1 MCPEMT
7 EEYNLKSKLLNSLL
21 LFTRVFYKLRNG
33 RDFDLSYPISREC
46 HYITVAK
53 ELTLCFKLITNR
65 LIINLPPNTAKSTMI
80 KYFIC
85 WCFAHYPDCQFIY
98 ISYSHDLAAT
108 HTADIKGIMDLVQY
122 KELFGIEISR
132 ESSAKDNFKTN
143 FGGRVRAFGSG
154 GAVTGQDAGLPR
166 LKRFSGAL
174 IMDDMHKPDEAH
186 SESIR
191 QSVIRNYN
199 ETIKLRPRDPENV
212 PLIFIGQ
219 RVHEEDIA
227 NYLIEGNDG
236 YDWRKVILK
245 GRDDS
250 GNSIHPEL
258 YPLSKLTIEEK
269 FNSYTFASQI
279 QQNPLPAG
287 GGIFKKENFVIL
299 DDEPEILAT
308 FITADTSET
317 SKTYNDPTVF
327 SFWGV
332 YKIKQFGEETDIYGL
347 HWLDCVQV
355 WIEPKDLIPNFMQFY
370 TDCMRHKQKP
380 SVVGIE
386 KKSTGVT
393 LISQINELQG
403 INVIDI
409 PRTVASGS
417 KTDRFISIQSY
428 IARKQI
434 SFTKGD
440 RHSEMCIEHMAKIT
454 ANNTHRHDDIADTAY
469 DAVDMALIRNVI
481 SGFSKTSVIT
491 DQQIERFKAAQS
503 RIQQMRRKARS
514 Y

>member
-1 MCPEMT
+1 MSYEQ
-7 EEYNLKSKLLNSLL
+7 YDLKSKLLNSFL
-21 LFTRVFYKLRNG
+21 LFTRVFYKIKNG
-33 RDFDLSYPISREC
+33 RDFDLSYPVSREC
-46 HYITVAK
+46 HYITVAR
-53 ELTLCFKLITNR
+53 ELTLCFKLETNR
-65 LIINLPPNTAKSTMI
+65 LIINIPPGTAKSTMI

-85 WCFAHYPDCQFIY
+85 WAFAHYQDCQFIY

-108 HTADIKGIMDLVQY
+108 HTADIKGIMELREY
-122 KELFGIEISR
+122 KELFGVEISR
-132 ESSAKDNFKTN
+132 ESSAKDNFKTTA
-143 FGGRVRAFGSG
+143 GGRVRAFGSG

-191 QSVIRNYN
+191 KNVMRNYN
-199 ETIKLRPRDPENV
+199 ETIKQRPRDPENV

-219 RVHEEDIA
+219 RVHEDDIA

-236 YDWRKVILK
+236 YSWKKIILK

-258 YPLSKLTIEEK
+258 YPVAKLDIEEK
-269 FNSYTFASQI
+269 YNAYTFAAQI

-287 GGIFKKENFVIL
+287 GGIFKKENFAIL
-299 DDEPEILAT
+299 DEEPEILAT
-308 FITADTSET
+308 FITGDTSET
-317 SKTYNDPTVF
+317 AKTYNDPTVF

-347 HWLDCVQV
+347 HWLDCLQV

-370 TDCMRHKQKP
+370 TECMRHRVKP
-380 SVVGIE
+380 SLVGIE

-403 INVIDI
+403 LYVVDI
-409 PRTVASGS
+409 PRTVSSGS
-417 KTDRFISIQSY
+417 KADRFISIQSY
-428 IARKQI
+428 VSRKQI
-434 SFTKGD
+434 SFTKGG
-440 RHSEMCIEHMAKIT
+440 RHIEMCVEHMSKIT
-454 ANNTHRHDDIADTAY
+454 PNNTHRHDDIADTAY

-481 SGFSKTSVIT
+481 PGFSKSNVI
-491 DQQIERFKAAQS
+491 DSGKIERIKFAQS
-503 RIQQMRRKARS
+503 RINHLKGKARGF
-514 Y
+514 

>member
-1 MCPEMT
+1 MLMT
-7 EEYNLKSKLLNSLL
+7 DEELKSKLLNSLL

-33 RDFDLSYPISREC
+33 RDFDLSHPISREC
-46 HYITVAK
+46 HYITIAK
-53 ELTLCFKLITNR
+53 ELTLCFKLETNR
-65 LIINLPPNTAKSTMI
+65 LIINIPPGTGKSTMM
-80 KYFIC
+80 KYFIA

-108 HTADIKGIMDLVQY
+108 HTADIKGIMELREY

-132 ESSAKDNFKTN
+132 ESSAKDNFKTTG
-143 FGGRVRAFGSG
+143 GGRVRAFGSG

-166 LKRFSGAL
+166 LMRFSGAL

-186 SESIR
+186 SDSIR
-191 QSVIRNYN
+191 GNVTRNYN
-199 ETIKLRPRDPENV
+199 ETIKQRPRDPSNV
-212 PLIFIGQ
+212 PMLYIGQ
-219 RVHEEDIA
+219 RVHEDDSA
-227 NYLIEGNDG
+227 NFLIEGNDG
-236 YDWRKVILK
+236 YVWKKVILK
-245 GRDDS
+245 GRDES
-250 GNSIHPEL
+250 GNSIHPQL
-258 YPLSKLTIEEK
+258 YPLEKLAIEEK
-269 FNSYTFASQI
+269 YNSYTFAAQI

-287 GGIFKKENFVIL
+287 GGIFKKENFAIL
-299 DDEPEILAT
+299 DEEPEILAT
-308 FITADTSET
+308 FITGDTSET
-317 SKTYNDPTVF
+317 AKTYNDPTVF

-332 YKIKQFGEETDIYGL
+332 YKIKQFGEETEIYGL
-347 HWLDCVQV
+347 HWLDCLQV

-370 TDCMRHKQKP
+370 TDCMRHKIKP

-393 LISQINELQG
+393 LISQINGLQG

-409 PRTVASGS
+409 PRTASSGS
-417 KTDRFISIQSY
+417 KADRFISIQSY

-434 SFTKGD
+434 SFTKGA
-440 RHSEMCIEHMAKIT
+440 RHIDMCIDHMSKIT

-481 SGFSKTSVIT
+481 TGFSKVQVVQSM
-491 DQQIERFKAAQS
+491 QIDRMKQAEDR
-503 RIQQMRRKARS
+503 MRQIKGKARG